1 MTNNFK
7 PIAEPLPK
15 ESVMD
20 IAISKLS
27 DFENHPFRVSRD
39 DELMQIVESIK
50 ESGVLMPAIARRN
63 GDKTEL
69 VSGHRRKLAC
79 EILGIK
85 TMPVIIREMS
95 DDEAVIAMVNSNLQR
110 ENILP
115 SDKAFAYKMKMNALK
130 HQGKRTDLTSS
141 QLGTKLRTD
150 DLLSLNSDDSRNQIQ
165 RYIRLTNL
173 IPQLLE
179 KVDNKEIAFS
189 PAVELSFL
197 SESQQIKLL
206 DSMERGDCTP
216 SHAQAI
222 RLKNLSRDF
231 MLNDDL
237 IDEILS
243 EKKPNQIEQ
252 IKIKNQDIEKYFPR
266 SYSSEQIKNDI
277 IKGLELLEKQR
288 NRDRGD
294 R

>member
-1 MTNNFK
+1 MINKLN
-7 PIAEPLPK
+7 PITEPLPK
-15 ESVMD
+15 EGVME
-20 IAISKLS
+20 IEIENLNN
-27 DFENHPFRVSRD
+27 FYNHPFRVVRD

-50 ESGVLMPAIARRN
+50 ESGVLMPAIARKYQ
-63 GDKTEL
+63 DKTEL

-115 SDKAFAYKMKMNALK
+115 SEKAFAYKMKMDALK

-173 IPQLLE
+173 IPRLLE

-206 DSMERGDCTP
+206 DSMELNDCTP

-243 EKKPNQIEQ
+243 EEKPNQIEQ
-252 IKIKNQDIEKYFPR
+252 IKIKKQDVEKYFPR
-266 SYSSEQIKNDI
+266 SYSSEQIKDDI
-277 IKGLELLEKQR
+277 IKGLELLKKQRDR
-288 NRDRGD
+288 NRDAR
-294 R
+294 